1 MPLNNII
8 QYICLS
14 IKLRMPKRLPFQAE
28 TDVEHDE
35 ASIDSEELMFRQSQ
49 ILDHA
54 SAFKII
60 AGGSTDDDYEHP
72 ALPLTSPRGMW
83 NPSAIFPTFR
93 DSFLRTKGK
102 NGFPTKQMSS
112 CHTCEVDRFN
122 PGSLSKAI
130 GKSCACVCVPWSNHM
145 GSLASG
151 HPSYHGNPYSG
162 CPCQSIAKRINHALT
177 MAAVITVRAFLPG
190 FPNFYSMREYR
201 PEVPVREMSSAGHP

>member
-1 MPLNNII
+1 MDCGDNMPLNNII

-102 NGFPTKQMSS
+102 KWIPN
-112 CHTCEVDRFN
+112 
-122 PGSLSKAI
+122 KANV
-130 GKSCACVCVPWSNHM
+130 K
-145 GSLASG
+145 
-151 HPSYHGNPYSG
+151 
-162 CPCQSIAKRINHALT
+162 
-177 MAAVITVRAFLPG
+177 LPH
-190 FPNFYSMREYR
+190 
-201 PEVPVREMSSAGHP
+201 V

>member
-1 MPLNNII
+1 
-8 QYICLS
+8 
-14 IKLRMPKRLPFQAE
+14 MPKKLPFQAE

-35 ASIDSEELMFRQSQ
+35 ASIYSGELMFRQSQ

-54 SAFKII
+54 SALKIF

-93 DSFLRTKGK
+93 DSFLRTREK

-112 CHTCEVDRFN
+112 CRTCEVDRFN

-130 GKSCACVCVPWSNHM
+130 GKSYACVCVCAMVKSYGINSFWSSLLSWESLYIM
-145 GSLASG
+145 GI
-151 HPSYHGNPYSG
+151 PVNP
-162 CPCQSIAKRINHALT
+162 
-177 MAAVITVRAFLPG
+177 LPRG
-190 FPNFYSMREYR
+190 
-201 PEVPVREMSSAGHP
+201 

>member
-1 MPLNNII
+1 MLVHLRLFLVVQPMMTMNI
-8 QYICLS
+8 
-14 IKLRMPKRLPFQAE
+14 RHF
-28 TDVEHDE
+28 HW
-35 ASIDSEELMFRQSQ
+35 
-49 ILDHA
+49 
-54 SAFKII
+54 
-60 AGGSTDDDYEHP
+60 P
-72 ALPLTSPRGMW
+72 ALVVCGILQQYSQHFATVSCEQRE
-83 NPSAIFPTFR
+83 
-93 DSFLRTKGK
+93 K

-130 GKSCACVCVPWSNHM
+130 GKSCACVCVPWSNHI
-145 GSLASG
+145 GSIASG

-162 CPCQSIAKRINHALT
+162 YPCQSIAKRINHALT